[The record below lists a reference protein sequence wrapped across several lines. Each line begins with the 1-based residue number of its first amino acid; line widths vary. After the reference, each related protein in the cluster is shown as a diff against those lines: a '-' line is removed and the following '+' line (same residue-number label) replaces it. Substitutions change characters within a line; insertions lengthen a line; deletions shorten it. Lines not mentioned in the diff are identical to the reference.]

1 MAFDAYL
8 KIDGIDGESTSKGME
23 KQIEIES
30 FSWGLSNSATVGSQS
45 GGISSGKANI
55 SAFTIVKAIDKASPN
70 LMLAGCDGSHLKS
83 ATVTFRKSTG
93 SSGQKPFEILKF
105 TDCMVSSYQ
114 VSGVTGGNDTL
125 RESVSFEFGKVDM
138 EYYTQKSDGSTSKAG
153 NTSWDRTKN
162 AKG

>member
-30 FSWGLSNSATVGSQS
+30 FSWGLSNSATVGSHS

-55 SAFTIVKAIDKASPN
+55 GAFTIVKAIDKASPN

-114 VSGVTGGNDTL
+114 ISGVTGGNDTL

-138 EYYTQKSDGSTSKAG
+138 EYYTQKSDGSTAKAG

>member
-30 FSWGLSNSATVGSQS
+30 FSWGVSNTATVGSQS

-55 SAFTIVKAIDKASPN
+55 GAFTIVKAVDKASPN
-70 LMLAGCDGSHLKS
+70 LMLASCDGSHLKS

-93 SSGQKPFEILKF
+93 SSGPKPFEILKF
-105 TDCMVSSYQ
+105 HECMVSSYQ
-114 VSGVTGGNDTL
+114 MTGVTGGDDTP
-125 RESVSFEFGKVDM
+125 RESVSFEFGKVEM
-138 EYYTQKSDGSTSKAG
+138 EYYAQKSDGSTSKAG
-153 NTSWDRTKN
+153 NTGWDRLKN
-162 AKG
+162 AKA

>member
-55 SAFTIVKAIDKASPN
+55 GAFTIVKTVDKSSPN

-105 TDCMVSSYQ
+105 TDCMVSGYQ
-114 VSGVTGGNDTL
+114 LAGVTGGSDTL
-125 RESVSFEFGKVDM
+125 RETVSFEFGKVEM
-138 EYYTQKSDGSTSKAG
+138 EYYTQKSDGSTTKAG
-153 NTSWDRTKN
+153 NTGWDRIKN
-162 AKG
+162 SKA